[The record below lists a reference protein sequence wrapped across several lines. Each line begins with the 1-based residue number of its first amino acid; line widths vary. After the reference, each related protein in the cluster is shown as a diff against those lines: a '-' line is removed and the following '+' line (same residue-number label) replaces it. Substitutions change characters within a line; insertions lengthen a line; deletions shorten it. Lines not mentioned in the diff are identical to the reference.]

1 VAFEALA
8 PLAWGHSKAD
18 LLSDA
23 ELDGD
28 GVVRSVELPWIKKGN
43 RRIKSWDNTILGH
56 IRISGQSL
64 IAEVNSKE
72 RAERL
77 CKEIEE
83 RLGILATHQST
94 TAQTLED
101 MRKNS
106 PQTTE
111 RKGEDAT
118 EALLR
123 DPEARRQWQE
133 MVQKQVES
141 WVHEKVPVLGGRTP
155 MQAVRDPDGKEIVES
170 LLRDWEQDDRGA
182 YAGSIRPDINAVR
195 RLLNLVPASR

>member
-1 VAFEALA
+1 
-8 PLAWGHSKAD
+8 
-18 LLSDA
+18 
-23 ELDGD
+23 
-28 GVVRSVELPWIKKGN
+28 
-43 RRIKSWDNTILGH
+43 
-56 IRISGQSL
+56 
-64 IAEVNSKE
+64 
-72 RAERL
+72 
-77 CKEIEE
+77 
-83 RLGILATHQST
+83 
-94 TAQTLED
+94 
-101 MRKNS
+101 
-106 PQTTE
+106 
-111 RKGEDAT
+111 
-118 EALLR
+118 LLR